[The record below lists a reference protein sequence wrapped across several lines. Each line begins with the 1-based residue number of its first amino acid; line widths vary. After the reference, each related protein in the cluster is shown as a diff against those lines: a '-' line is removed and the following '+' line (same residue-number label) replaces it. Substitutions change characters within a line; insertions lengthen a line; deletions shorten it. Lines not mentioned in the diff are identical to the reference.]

1 MRAMLPYR
9 ARPVQDR
16 TCPCYDFRPM
26 NLLLATLPVA
36 FGLVYATKIPL
47 AIEMAKSPGGY
58 DNKHPREQQAKLE
71 GRGKRAAA
79 AHANGFESFPPF
91 AAGVLACHVTGASP
105 TVAVGLAWT
114 YVAARVLYPF
124 FYLNNRDAI
133 RSPVWFIGF
142 ACSAALLI
150 LPLL

>member
-1 MRAMLPYR
+1 
-9 ARPVQDR
+9 
-16 TCPCYDFRPM
+16 M
-26 NLLLATLPVA
+26 NLLLASLPVA

-58 DNKHPREQQAKLE
+58 DNKNPREQQARLE

-105 TVAVGLAWT
+105 HVALGLACA
-114 YVAARVLYPF
+114 YLVSRALYPF
-124 FYLNNRDAI
+124 FYLNNKDAI
-133 RSPVWFIGF
+133 RSPVWFVGF
-142 ACSAALLI
+142 AASAALMI
-150 LPLL
+150 LPLVQ